1 MCGGIS
7 MLSAQLQF
15 NSVVSMHSVL
25 QLRNK
30 FLTLCLFSIKEP
42 EHHCGAGLVSGFAEA
57 YSHQRR
63 TDPECEQMSLTPA
76 GAWQAGQVSTISPIS
91 VL

>member
-1 MCGGIS
+1 MEEYQCFPPNYS
-7 MLSAQLQF
+7 VTLWSVCMKCYSWETSF
-15 NSVVSMHSVL
+15 NSVP
-25 QLRNK
+25 
-30 FLTLCLFSIKEP
+30 FPIKEP

-57 YSHQRR
+57 YSYQRR

-76 GAWQAGQVSTISPIS
+76 GAWQAGQVSTISPIN